1 MAVSKQ
7 EQKPNKLT
15 KPEVSRALAVDEAS
29 RETAQVTG
37 GLKTANLISSIPPDV
52 PSARPL
58 RQKTI
63 AGIQRRLGNTNVMRL
78 MRRDGLIQRHPE
90 GAGLSVDENKVAN
103 EVQNPAP
110 AQLGV
115 GGAISEPIVENSA
128 APAAAEGPTPATT
141 TPTTTPATTPTTTTP
156 ATTTPAAATTP
167 APATS
172 MAMDSTRAQEVLN
185 TTFGSIHRMIP
196 VTTVLLEDNAATL
209 AKYDQISVGRNNI
222 FVTPNRPW
230 QAGDAQ
236 AAFGGL
242 NGFADNGTI
251 YVNKQT
257 TSPTTTCHE
266 MLHLNTAGGF
276 RAAVGETINEGTTQ
290 MLTIKALQQAGVA
303 LPASLPYA
311 GETAMVRKL
320 ATVVGEG
327 TLTSAYFGGA
337 DSLIS
342 AFNAIQGEGMFALMK
357 ARADAK
363 DWTGADRYLQPPS
376 VQQKI
381 AIINDLLD
389 WWVSDNDLDNIGHVV
404 NSLSD
409 ADKATVRN
417 AIQPRISSLTSI
429 GQRTRLRV
437 ILGTV

>member
-1 MAVSKQ
+1 MAISKQ

-15 KPEVSRALAVDEAS
+15 KPEVSRTPDMDDAPLETVQAL
-29 RETAQVTG
+29 G
-37 GLKTANLISSIPPDV
+37 GLKTTNLIANIPPDV

-63 AGIQRRLGNTNVMRL
+63 AGIQRRLGNSNVMRL
-78 MRRDGLIQRHPE
+78 MKQDGLIQRHPE
-90 GAGLSVDENKVAN
+90 GAGLSVDESKVAS
-103 EVQNPAP
+103 EVQSPAP

-115 GGAISEPIVENSA
+115 GGAISEPIVESTA
-128 APAAAEGPTPATT
+128 APAAAEGPTP
-141 TPTTTPATTPTTTTP
+141 TTPATTPPTTTP

-185 TTFGSIHRMIP
+185 TTFGTVHRMIP

-209 AKYDQISVGRNNI
+209 AKYDQISAGRNNI

-320 ATVVGEG
+320 AAVVGEG
-327 TLTSAYFGGA
+327 PLTSAYFGGP
-337 DSLIS
+337 DSLIA